1 MIGTTRDAGR
11 VMAALAKR
19 YAPPSWALLSQLGSG
34 TGWARGRYAD
44 AVALGLWPSRGIDLH
59 GFEVKVH
66 RGDWLRELKKPEK
79 ADEIAVYCDFWW
91 LVVGAPD
98 VVDLA
103 RDPIPTTWGVLEL
116 DGRGLVQRRKAERNA
131 GVVAIDKP
139 LVAAIFRRA
148 SEDMMPRSSI
158 HAALDE
164 KWDEG
169 RKAGRSEAE
178 GDRDNSAVDAS
189 ALRTAVAEFEAA
201 SGVKINGYAGRM
213 TGERFRAAEKLNA
226 VRTMYQLER
235 ARQSLAEALDRIE
248 AARVAVVEVDPSTD
262 APHTDG

>member
-1 MIGTTRDAGR
+1 WSCRSRCATGARCPRCSANDGAALLRVVRPMGRVLLGPLEADALLLPAPVRRALAGGRGSSARMIGTTRDAGR

-164 KWDEG
+164 KW
-169 RKAGRSEAE
+169 
-178 GDRDNSAVDAS
+178 
-189 ALRTAVAEFEAA
+189 
-201 SGVKINGYAGRM
+201 
-213 TGERFRAAEKLNA
+213 
-226 VRTMYQLER
+226 
-235 ARQSLAEALDRIE
+235 
-248 AARVAVVEVDPSTD
+248 
-262 APHTDG
+262 